1 MSIKL
6 FSRWEAS
13 GIKVLDPG
21 LQKYINFR
29 ESYLPRSSGRSITT
43 LTRGNRHL
51 VDRLITKLM
60 VPGHKGKKHT
70 LTSYHATGKYNT
82 CYKIVEKTFF
92 TIEKRL
98 GKNPVE
104 VFVTAVENAAPREE
118 ITTIEYGGARYPK
131 AVECAPLRRV
141 DLALRHMIQ
150 GAYSKSFNSKKHSY
164 ECLAEEI
171 ILAYQLSPS
180 SNAISKKNE
189 AERQADSSR

>member
-92 TIEKRL
+92 TMGQCL
-98 GKNPVE
+98 LLLLN
-104 VFVTAVENAAPREE
+104 F
-118 ITTIEYGGARYPK
+118 K
-131 AVECAPLRRV
+131 A
-141 DLALRHMIQ
+141 
-150 GAYSKSFNSKKHSY
+150 S
-164 ECLAEEI
+164 CLAFCFS
-171 ILAYQLSPS
+171 LL
-180 SNAISKKNE
+180 
-189 AERQADSSR
+189 